1 MAKGG
6 WGVSIP
12 DDIAQDPVQSA
23 IWESLAPS
31 GDNNFTK
38 QDVEPLRELCFWHAV
53 FRSAQNAIS
62 KGDGRISIF
71 DAVGYKPFKSPD
83 GRSLP
88 MMRKSPALAVLKEA
102 SAEIRALSDQL
113 GLSPKSRAEAS
124 APQKR
129 TTEKAQLLQL
139 ATSRPAPRR
148 AVGE

>member
-1 MAKGG
+1 MAKGVR
-6 WGVSIP
+6 GVSMP
-12 DDIAQDPVQSA
+12 DDVAQDPVLSA

-31 GDNNFTK
+31 GDNNFTA

-53 FRSAQNAIS
+53 FRTAQHAMS
-62 KGDGRISIF
+62 KGGGKISIF
-71 DAVGYKPFKSPD
+71 DAVGYKPFKSPE
-83 GRSLP
+83 GMSLP

-113 GLSPKSRAEAS
+113 GLSPRTRSEAAAPHKRAT
-124 APQKR
+124 K
-129 TTEKAQLLQL
+129 KAQLLQL